1 MFNTI
6 DNTMDTKL
14 HNGCSYKLPCG
25 YCVLL
30 GRDCPKQAAATIANF
45 ASSSDSTSRAALDKL
60 EG

>member
-30 GRDCPKQAAATIANF
+30 GRDCPKQAAAIANF